1 MLSNLYILH
10 VYMTL
15 NLLQKIK
22 QTHVYQK
29 KLSLPYLINNYK
41 GMLLINLSIDLLLAV
56 IYEHAQ

>member
-1 MLSNLYILH
+1 MLSNLYILN

-15 NLLQKIK
+15 ILLQKIK